1 MAIMNRTR
9 ILHYIALILG
19 FQASAFFMFFLIS
32 DGVADLIDGK
42 YSVIPIL
49 IMMIFTVIG
58 YIWAISKPALGSL
71 IMISGGVVMALY
83 LIMLGGI
90 VGIKMALIY
99 GLPFIIPGIIFYF
112 VGKSEKESQHDM
124 DI

>member
-1 MAIMNRTR
+1 MNANK

-19 FQASAFFMFFLIS
+19 FQASAFFLFFLIS
-32 DGVADLIDGK
+32 DGVADLFNGK
-42 YSVIPIL
+42 FSVIPIL

-58 YIWAISKPALGSL
+58 YIWAISKPKQGSL

-83 LIMLGGI
+83 LIMLGGM

-99 GLPFIIPGIIFYF
+99 GLPFIIPGLIFYF
-112 VGKSEKESQHDM
+112 VGRNDPESQHEIDQ
-124 DI
+124 

>member
-1 MAIMNRTR
+1 MNKTR

-19 FQASAFFMFFLIS
+19 FQASAFFIFFLIS
-32 DGVADLIDGK
+32 DGVADLINGK

-58 YIWAISKPALGSL
+58 YFWAISKPTLGSL

-83 LIMLGGI
+83 LIMLGGM
-90 VGIKMALIY
+90 VGIKMALVY

-112 VGKSEKESQHDM
+112 VGKSEKESQHEL

>member
-1 MAIMNRTR
+1 MNATR
-9 ILHYIALILG
+9 ILHYLALILG
-19 FQASAFFMFFLIS
+19 FQASAFFLFFLIS
-32 DGVADLIDGK
+32 DGVADIFEGK

-58 YIWAISKPALGSL
+58 YIWAISKPKLGSL

-99 GLPFIIPGIIFYF
+99 GLPFIIPGLIFYF
-112 VGKSEKESQHDM
+112 VGGREKKESQQDM
-124 DI
+124 DF